1 MAQQLYFEDINENDE
16 IPQLVKKLTK
26 RNLVVYAVTAGD
38 LYELH
43 YDKDTATAQGFKDVI
58 VQGRLK
64 SALLAQAVSDW
75 IGDDGQV
82 RKLTC
87 NNRGADYPG
96 DEFTVKGKVSRK
108 YQENGENLVE
118 LDVWGENSA
127 GEKTTFGTAVA
138 ALPGKG

>member
-1 MAQQLYFEDINENDE
+1 MAQQLYFEDVKENTD
-16 IPQLVKKLTK
+16 IPKLVKKLTK
-26 RNLVVYAVTAGD
+26 KNLVVYAVTAGD

-64 SALLAQAVSDW
+64 SALLAQAVTDW
-75 IGDDGQV
+75 IGDKGQV

-96 DEFTVKGKVSRK
+96 DEFIVKGKVTRK
-108 YQENGENLVE
+108 YQEGGENRIE
-118 LDVWGENSA
+118 IEVWGENPA
-127 GEKTTFGTAVA
+127 GEKTTSGIAVA
-138 ALPGKG
+138 SLPSKK

>member
-1 MAQQLYFEDINENDE
+1 MVQQLYFEDVKENTE
-16 IPQLVKKLTK
+16 IPKLVKKLTK
-26 RNLVVYAVTAGD
+26 KNLVVYAVTAGD

-64 SALLAQAVSDW
+64 SALLAQAVTDW
-75 IGDDGQV
+75 IGDKGQV

-96 DEFTVKGKVSRK
+96 DEFIVKGKVTRK
-108 YQENGENLVE
+108 YQEGGENRIE
-118 LDVWGENSA
+118 IEVWGENPA
-127 GEKTTFGTAVA
+127 GEKTTSGIAVA
-138 ALPGKG
+138 SLPSKK

>member
-1 MAQQLYFEDINENDE
+1 MAQQLYFEDVNEGDE
-16 IPQLVKKLTK
+16 IPELVKKLTK
-26 RNLVVYAVTAGD
+26 KNLVVYAVTAGD

-64 SALLAQAVSDW
+64 SALLAQAVTDW
-75 IGDDGQV
+75 IGDGGSV

-96 DEFTVKGKVSRK
+96 DEFTVKGKVLK
-108 YQENGENLVE
+108 KFQENGENLVE
-118 LDVWGENSA
+118 LDLFGENPE
-127 GEKTTFGTAVA
+127 GNKTTFGKAVV
-138 ALPGKG
+138 ALPGKV